1 MKKPSFTEL
10 VEIRKKLKKNKLPKI
25 HAGMKASDPEIG
37 KFEVIP
43 RDNELEIR
51 WDIIESGR
59 RVSGGVYK
67 FSQLCHEPDF
77 EKLRL
82 DLGWL
87 IADLLDKEAIKMLQ
101 FIPGPNEAMKES
113 EFYRK
118 LASTWRHWAQ
128 VEAGFMIFE

>member
-1 MKKPSFTEL
+1 MIKPALEDL
-10 VEIRKKLKKNKLPKI
+10 KEIRKRLKKNKLPKI

-43 RDNELEIR
+43 RENELEIR
-51 WDIIESGR
+51 WDIIENGR
-59 RVSGGVYK
+59 RASGGVYK

-77 EKLRL
+77 EKFRL

-87 IADLLDKEAIKMLQ
+87 DLLDKEANRMLQ
-101 FIPGPNEAMKES
+101 SIPGPNEAMKES

-118 LASTWRHWAQ
+118 LASSWRHWAQ
-128 VEAGFMIFE
+128 VEAGFMILE